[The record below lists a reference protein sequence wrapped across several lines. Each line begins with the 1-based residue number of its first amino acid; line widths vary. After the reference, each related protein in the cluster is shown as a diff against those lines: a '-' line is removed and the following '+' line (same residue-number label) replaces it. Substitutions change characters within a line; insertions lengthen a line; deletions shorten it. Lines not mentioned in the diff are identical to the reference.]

1 MTMNNISTSGGLTY
15 KEIEL
20 SRLKFQQSSAN
31 FKNKFHDKLKKK
43 KSKYKLLPVI
53 TNYKKNQSFVNL
65 NRE

>member
-43 KSKYKLLPVI
+43 
-53 TNYKKNQSFVNL
+53 
-65 NRE
+65 

>member
-20 SRLKFQQSSAN
+20 SRLKLQQSSAN

-43 KSKYKLLPVI
+43 KSKYKLQPVI